1 MRWKLSRRTHQRFR
15 HLRVWSTTDRSDE
28 SCKSTASEIISEKKF
43 HYTKTLESSSI
54 NNLDGATKTKVRN
67 MAQLPIQ

>member
-1 MRWKLSRRTHQRFR
+1 MGWKLSRRTHQRFR
-15 HLRVWSTTDRSDE
+15 HFRVWRTTAHSDK

-43 HYTKTLESSSI
+43 HSTKTLESSYI